1 MNCRRFFGALAAL
14 SILHV
19 SIAASAETTSPSPAP
34 ATPLA
39 DWTPADAP
47 NQPFGT
53 ARGAQPGRVV
63 WAHDPA
69 AATWD
74 GHTGTWWD
82 ERANDQA
89 AVDRM
94 VATGIRQLAGATT
107 DAAAFEALFRDF
119 NRRYG
124 RGDTG
129 YRAGQKIAVKINENN
144 TGNHGTT
151 DVINASPQF
160 VLALLKALVNGAGV
174 PEDAITVFD
183 ASRYITADVY
193 DKSHAVFPGVHF
205 VDNAG
210 GDGRE
215 KTTYV
220 ADAIPFSV
228 DTGLQSGLATCL
240 VEADYVVDMALLKG
254 HGGQGVT
261 LCGKNWFGATS
272 IQADWRKNF
281 HAFFNPPRDGSPSYM
296 AFVDFMGHKHMGGK
310 TFLFLIDAL
319 YANDLVYGVPHLR
332 WKMAP
337 FNGAWPSSVFL
348 SQDGVAIDS
357 VGIDFLRNEWPDL
370 ADLPW
375 CDTYLHEAA
384 RADAP
389 ASGAVYDPER
399 DGSRLPSLG
408 VHEHW
413 NNAVEKKYSRNL
425 GTGEGIELVYLPTGA
440 QDS

>member
-1 MNCRRFFGALAAL
+1 MNRRLVPGVVAALACT
-14 SILHV
+14 IV
-19 SIAASAETTSPSPAP
+19 SGEANTATSPAASAPPPA
-34 ATPLA
+34 AA
-39 DWTPADAP
+39 WTPADGA
-47 NQPFGT
+47 NHPFGT
-53 ARGAQPGRVV
+53 PHGAQPGRVV
-63 WAHDPA
+63 WTHDPA

-74 GHTGTWWD
+74 GQTGTWWE

-89 AVDRM
+89 AIDRM
-94 VATGIRQLAGATT
+94 VAEGIRQLAGATN
-107 DAAAFEALFRDF
+107 DAAAYAALFRDF

-124 RGDTG
+124 RGDVG
-129 YRAGQKIAVKINENN
+129 YRAGEKIAIKINENN

-151 DVINASPQF
+151 DVINASPQL
-160 VLALLKALVNGAGV
+160 VLALLQSLVRGAGV
-174 PEDAITVFD
+174 AEEAITVFD
-183 ASRYITADVY
+183 ASRYITQDVY
-193 DKSHAVFPGVHF
+193 EKSHAVFPGVHF

-228 DTGLQSGLATCL
+228 DTGLQTGLASCL
-240 VEADYVVDMALLKG
+240 VEASYVVDMALLKG
-254 HGGQGVT
+254 HRGQGVT
-261 LCGKNWFGATS
+261 LCAKNWFGSTS

-296 AFVDFMGHKHMGGK
+296 AFVDFMGHKDMGGK

-319 YANDLVYGVPHLR
+319 YANDLVHGVPHLR
-332 WKMAP
+332 WKMTP
-337 FNGAWPSSVFL
+337 FNGAWPSSVLL

-357 VGIDFLRNEWPDL
+357 VGIDFMRNEWPDL
-370 ADLPW
+370 VDLAW

-399 DGSRLPSLG
+399 DGTRLQSLG

-413 NNAVEKKYSRNL
+413 NNATDKQYSRNL
-425 GTGEGIELVYLPTGA
+425 GTGDGIELVYVPTA
-440 QDS
+440 AAN